1 MRDYVVDLTIL
12 VQQCACMVKVYW
24 KWLVHVVHM
33 RDVIYRR
40 FVRTICAKYFV
51 EAMWE

>member
-1 MRDYVVDLTIL
+1 LTIL

-40 FVRTICAKYFV
+40 VHEDYMC
-51 EAMWE
+51 